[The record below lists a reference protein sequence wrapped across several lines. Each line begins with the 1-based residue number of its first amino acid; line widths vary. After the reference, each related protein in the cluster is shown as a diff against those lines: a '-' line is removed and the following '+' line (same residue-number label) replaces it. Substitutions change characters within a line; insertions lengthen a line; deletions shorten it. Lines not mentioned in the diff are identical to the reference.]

1 MLSLRSEH
9 LARLLGPKTVAVVGA
24 SEKLGM
30 SNNAVLPMLEAGI
43 DVHLVNPSRETVYDR
58 PALPSL
64 TAIGEPIDA
73 VLALVNAR
81 RSVDVVREAAE
92 LGCGGVAL
100 AAGGFAE
107 AGAEGAALQREVER
121 IAARSGVAVV
131 GPNCSGLM
139 NVPLRMN
146 LFTGG
151 RISLRPGPVAVVSQ
165 SGFLVRA
172 SLAAAQQ
179 RQLGISVAVSSGN
192 EAVCGLGDYVEHFAA
207 DPQTRV
213 VCLVIEKIRD
223 PERFFAAVRAARE
236 SGTAVIALKLGRSAS
251 ARAILQSH
259 TGAIADES
267 WVYELAFREHGILS
281 ARDIDDLLDQAQLF
295 AQLPAERWAPMRNAA
310 MITSSG
316 GVAALATDL
325 ADGSGVE
332 LPPLEALRPW
342 VSAQIPGVSAL
353 NPLDLTGFVAT
364 NAELS
369 QQLFTKYASEPEV
382 DLLVLCWWLGQGD
395 EAWGRM
401 LLTPFAATNADTP
414 LLVTPVEA
422 TALGDW
428 TDSLRA
434 DGLTVGRGIT
444 SVYRAMRAMTAHL
457 AHVPTP
463 RAPLTPDRTARPSA
477 LVGGMLGFAAA
488 MELLR
493 DCGITPAPYVVLEPG
508 AEALPRG
515 VDLGDRVV
523 VKLADVPH
531 RTELGAVRV
540 GVPVRDLAAQ
550 VQRMRAIAV
559 ERQVPD
565 TVVVQAMVTGVGEAF
580 AGIHG
585 RTDLGPVALFGRGG
599 IQVETAGDVSGRSLP
614 MSAQAARAL
623 VDEAAGPAVF
633 AALRGASGWDT
644 EPLVRAVEALNMLW
658 QRTAAWASS
667 VDINPLVVTAD
678 GVVAVDALIVADEGA
693 ARPR

>member
-9 LARLLGPKTVAVVGA
+9 LARLLGPKSVAVVGA

-43 DVHLVNPSRETVYDR
+43 DVKLVNPSRDTVYDR
-58 PALPSL
+58 PAVPSL
-64 TAIGEPIDA
+64 TAIGEPVDA
-73 VLALVNAR
+73 VLALVNAS

-107 AGAEGAALQREVER
+107 AGAAGIALQREIEE
-121 IAARSGVAVV
+121 IAARTGLAVV
-131 GPNCSGLM
+131 GPNCSGFM
-139 NVPLRMN
+139 NVPLKMN

-151 RISLRPGPVAVVSQ
+151 RIALRPGPVAIVSQ

-172 SLAAAQQ
+172 ALAAAQQ

-192 EAVCGLGDYVEHFAA
+192 EAVCGLADYVELFAA
-207 DPQTRV
+207 DPQTKV
-213 VCLVIEKIRD
+213 VCLVIEKIRE
-223 PERFFAAVRAARE
+223 PERFFAAVRSARE
-236 SGTAVIALKLGRSAS
+236 NGTAVIALKLGRSAS

-267 WVYELAFREHGILS
+267 WVYELAFREHGLLS

-295 AQLPAERWAPMRNAA
+295 AQLPTERWAPMRNAA

-316 GVAALATDL
+316 GVAALATDI

-342 VSAQIPGVSAL
+342 VTEQIPGTSAL

-369 QQLFTKYASEPEV
+369 QQLFTKYANEPEV
-382 DLLVLCWWLGQGD
+382 DLLVLCWWLGEGD
-395 EAWGRM
+395 ENWGR
-401 LLTPFAATNADTP
+401 LLLKPFAATETAIP

-422 TALGDW
+422 TALGGW
-428 TDSLRA
+428 TDALRA
-434 DGLTVGRGIT
+434 EGLTVGRGIT
-444 SVYRAMRAMTAHL
+444 SVYRAMRAMTTHTSYL
-457 AHVPTP
+457 PTDRP
-463 RAPLTPDRTARPSA
+463 ALEPDASTTPDG

-488 MELLR
+488 MELIR
-493 DCGITPAPYVVLEPG
+493 ECGITPAPYAVL
-508 AEALPRG
+508 AEGIETLPDG
-515 VDLGDRVV
+515 VDLGERLV

-531 RTELGAVRV
+531 RTELGAVSV
-540 GVPVRDLAAQ
+540 GVSPEQLVAEVRRL
-550 VQRMRAIAV
+550 RAIAA
-559 ERQVPD
+559 EHGVPGA
-565 TVVVQAMVTGVGEAF
+565 VAVQAMVAGHGEAF

-599 IQVETAGDVSGRSLP
+599 VQVESGDGVSGRSLP
-614 MSAQAARAL
+614 LSPAAAAAL
-623 VDEAAGPAVF
+623 VDEAAGPQVF
-633 AALRGASGWDT
+633 ARLRGSAPWDT
-644 EPLVRAVEALNMLW
+644 APLTQVVEALNTLW
-658 QRTAAWASS
+658 QRTASWASS
-667 VDINPLVVTAD
+667 VDINPLIVTAD
-678 GVVAVDALIVADEGA
+678 GVVAVDALILA
-693 ARPR
+693 AHNDD